1 MQDVSYVRFPPR
13 PLNHQIRIL
22 TQRLLMEVLKLHVL
36 SQLCLEPVIA
46 QFFSLSSCR
55 AGKIP
60 LCLSSWAT
68 SGDRTRGLQRS
79 LPSYIFPSEE
89 AVTWHS
95 SLSSLSLRE
104 TGNLTGGHGTFP
116 FFSPHL
122 SICQKRAFHSGEKR
136 TPVCSVHLR
145 RIPSRRSSMHNM
157 HCCLLS
163 SRRICSGRVKW
174 QPQVEGKFCS
184 KVFVLTKDTEEDGN

>member
-1 MQDVSYVRFPPR
+1 MHVRFPSR

-22 TQRLLMEVLKLHVL
+22 TQRLLMEILKLRVL

-68 SGDRTRGLQRS
+68 SGDCTRGLQRS
-79 LPSYIFPSEE
+79 LPSYIFPWEE

-95 SLSSLSLRE
+95 SLSSLSLHE
-104 TGNLTGGHGTFP
+104 TGNLTEGTW
-116 FFSPHL
+116 HL
-122 SICQKRAFHSGEKR
+122 PLLLF
-136 TPVCSVHLR
+136 TPEHLPEAYLSLR
-145 RIPSRRSSMHNM
+145 RKENTS
-157 HCCLLS
+157 LLS
-163 SRRICSGRVKW
+163 PSQENPIQK
-174 QPQVEGKFCS
+174 K
-184 KVFVLTKDTEEDGN
+184 